1 MSAAIQSLTLSPRQA
16 AALLGIGKTKLIAL
30 VHAGR
35 IKAKSLDGRIRVST
49 NSLAAFHASLPD
61 YTPPE
66 PKEVEPTPRRRRRVV
81 RH

>member
-1 MSAAIQSLTLSPRQA
+1 MSAIESLTLSPRQA
-16 AALLGIGKTKLIAL
+16 ATFLGIGKTKLIEL
-30 VHAGR
+30 VRAGR

-49 NSLAAFHASLPD
+49 ESLAAFHASLPD

-66 PKEVEPTPRRRRRVV
+66 PNEAEPTPHRRRRVV

>member
-1 MSAAIQSLTLSPRQA
+1 MSAIESLTMSPRQA
-16 AALLGIGKTKLIAL
+16 AAFLGIGKTKLIEL
-30 VHAGR
+30 VRTGR

-49 NSLAAFHASLPD
+49 DSLAEFHAGLPD

-66 PKEVEPTPRRRRRVV
+66 PKEAEPTPRRRHRVV